1 MSIAGVNNNPLELFF
16 SNDKNIQDFMSGV
29 NAGDTIRGR
38 VVDIIQGENKAI
50 INFKG
55 FNVIS
60 QLPQGAELNPGDVIN
75 AQVLQVNNQ
84 IFMKLIPDDMA
95 AELGRGIDLAAQQAV
110 TPQQLIAMLN
120 DIKAPVNEQN
130 IFIAQKLIDYHL
142 PVTAQNVN
150 GINDAL
156 NGYFN
161 TKGFDIR
168 TTNIQNQQTA
178 KLVVLSNILRLNSEA
193 VAMSESLNSAVTPD
207 IGQSNAASQQEIT
220 QGQPQ
225 QPLQQQGTLTNAAE
239 NNINA
244 VRLANI
250 SETAGSVAAASQDIN
265 ITSSDNSVVVFIKNA
280 EAELLRN
287 AAVSALSEGTMTADD
302 VQAVINILNNSGGS
316 VGLSGGVTMDKL
328 SGGDVKISFNMLKQA
343 VDQISASAINQ
354 PGSSAAQM
362 SSLKDQVISNLTAS
376 DGNSPRLSFVSARP
390 DIINVL
396 PQDNR
401 QANNSLLALVRD
413 AFASLQKN
421 VVNPGDINLQQSL
434 REITEAIAG
443 LNSGLSGLK
452 DSNSAIISN
461 TAAVQTPSQSAVN
474 EISMMQANL
483 GMLMKQTGM
492 SGQPE
497 LFDLPPSGYGAFRAA
512 VLNFVN
518 QSSASPVLNDPRV
531 VNIEA
536 PVSIKV
542 TPLINVES
550 TIESLAFMKSRNL
563 PLDNNTIIDTMSKY
577 FNDDMKLNQNM
588 QGLSNAIDR
597 FNTVKASVPF
607 NQSTG
612 AFINN
617 VSRMSANIKSMMQQI
632 SVNTDDAQLKG
643 GIVQKQVENFIDKS
657 GLNQENGLLNA
668 SVQKSEQ
675 PNVDLLPQMIAARDN
690 LKAELIRLNNEI
702 TPEKTQMLSDPL
714 QKETVQVMK
723 DRAGDVL
730 TNLNAIQFL
739 NQKPVSYD
747 MLYTQIPVLINN
759 NFFNSELQVWYRKG
773 SLKENLEKAL
783 PVNLVFM
790 LNTTNLGNVKIS
802 MTIYKKDVEC
812 NVTLENEKAKQV
824 LNRGKNDFIKGL
836 GSMNFSVKSF
846 NLMLSS
852 DKGVESPG
860 ASEGYINLGRI
871 NLEA

>member
-29 NAGDTIRGR
+29 NTGDTIRGR

-55 FNVIS
+55 YNVIS
-60 QLPQGAELNPGDVIN
+60 QLPQGSELKPGDIIN

-84 IFMKLIPDDMA
+84 IFMKLIPDGMA
-95 AELGRGIDLAAQQAV
+95 AELGRGIDLAAQQSV
-110 TPQQLIAMLN
+110 NPQQLIVVLN
-120 DIKAPVNEQN
+120 DIKVPVNEQN

-142 PVTAQNVN
+142 PVTAQN
-150 GINDAL
+150 INDINSAL
-156 NGYFN
+156 KSYFN

-178 KLVVLSNILRLNSEA
+178 KLIVLSNIFKLNSEA
-193 VAMSESLNSAVTPD
+193 AALLEKLNSAATAD
-207 IGQSNAASQQEIT
+207 NARTNAASQQEII
-220 QGQPQ
+220 QAPPPQ
-225 QPLQQQGTLTNAAE
+225 ASIINAADY
-239 NNINA
+239 NIIA

-250 SETAGSVAAASQDIN
+250 SETAGSVASASPDIN
-265 ITSSDNSVVVFIKNA
+265 ITSSDNSVSVFIKNA

-287 AAVSALSEGTMTADD
+287 IAVSALSEGTMTADD
-302 VQAVINILNNSGGS
+302 VQAVINILNNSAGS
-316 VGLSGGVTMDKL
+316 ASLSGGVTLNKL
-328 SGGDVKISFNMLKQA
+328 SSGDAEISFNSLKQA
-343 VDQISASAINQ
+343 VEQIAASAVNQ
-354 PGSSAAQM
+354 PGGSAASPSQ
-362 SSLKDQVISNLTAS
+362 LNGEIIQNLMTPAA
-376 DGNSPRLSFVSARP
+376 NSPRLSFVSARP

-401 QANNSLLALVRD
+401 QANAGMLAQARN

-421 VVNPGDINLQQSL
+421 AVNPGDINLQQSL
-434 REITEAIAG
+434 SEITAAIGELSSSLAVLKTANGNFAGNTEAGQTQAQ
-443 LNSGLSGLK
+443 
-452 DSNSAIISN
+452 
-461 TAAVQTPSQSAVN
+461 AAVN
-474 EISMMQANL
+474 DISLMQANL
-483 GMLMKQTGM
+483 GVLMKQIGM
-492 SGQPE
+492 TPQME
-497 LFDLPPSGYGAFRAA
+497 TFNLPPTGYGALRSA

-518 QSSASPVLNDPRV
+518 QSTASFVLNNQHV
-531 VNIEA
+531 LNIDA
-536 PVSIKV
+536 PISIKV
-542 TPLINVES
+542 TPMINVES
-550 TIESLAFMKSRNL
+550 TLESLSFMKSRNL
-563 PLDNNTIIDTMSKY
+563 PLDNSTIIDTMSKY

-597 FNTVKASVPF
+597 FNTVKSSVPV

-643 GIVQKQVENFIDKS
+643 GIVLKQVENFIDKS
-657 GLNQENGLLNA
+657 GLNQENGLLKA
-668 SVQKSEQ
+668 SMQQSAR
-675 PNVDLLPQMIAARDN
+675 PDVDLLPQMIAARDN

-702 TPEKTQMLSDPL
+702 TTEKTQMLSDPS

-730 TNLNAIQFL
+730 TNLSAIQFL

-747 MLYTQIPVLINN
+747 MIYTQIPVLINS

-773 SLKENLEKAL
+773 SLKDNFERSL

-790 LNTTNLGNVKIS
+790 LNTSNIGSVKIS
-802 MTIYKKDVEC
+802 MTIFKKDVEC

-836 GSMNFSVKSF
+836 GSMNFNVKSF

-852 DKGVESPG
+852 DKGVQSPG
-860 ASEGYINLGRI
+860 ASEGYVNLGRI